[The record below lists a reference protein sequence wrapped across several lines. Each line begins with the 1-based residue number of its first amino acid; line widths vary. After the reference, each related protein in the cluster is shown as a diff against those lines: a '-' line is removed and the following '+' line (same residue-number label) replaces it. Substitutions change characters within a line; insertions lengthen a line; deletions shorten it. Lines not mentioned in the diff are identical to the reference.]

1 MSSSEQRYNIGD
13 YVMHE
18 SAGVCKVA
26 AVVELAL
33 QGKGSEKL
41 YYQLLPVYHTDGQI
55 ITPVEDR
62 NHRIRPVKSP
72 EEMKSI
78 MDHVG
83 DLDVVQ
89 ERNERQRQE
98 KLKEKMAEFEPSSLA
113 GVVKTVYLRKKNR
126 LKAGKKS
133 MSVDD
138 RILQQAGERLFEEM
152 AFSMKTEISAVE
164 KCFFHGLDSLSE

>member
-1 MSSSEQRYNIGD
+1 VNISEQKYNIGD

-18 SAGVCKVA
+18 SAGVCKVGA
-26 AVVELAL
+26 IEELAL

-41 YYQLLPVYHTDGQI
+41 YYQLLPVYHKDGQI
-55 ITPVEDR
+55 ITPVEDK

-72 EEMKSI
+72 EEMKAI
-78 MDHVG
+78 MEHVG

-98 KLKEKMAEFEPSSLA
+98 KLKAKIAEFEPSSLA
-113 GVVKTVYLRKKNR
+113 GVVKTVYLRKKSR
-126 LKAGKKS
+126 LMAGKKS

-152 AFSMKTEISAVE
+152 AFSMKVEISAVE
-164 KCFFHGLDSLSE
+164 ERFFRGLDSLC